1 MVKIHEQAIN
11 RRNTKLLTV
20 RKPSLIS
27 FGSQDIQN
35 NILFICQLYTG
46 FIYKITKDY
55 IKVVFSTKQNAV

>member
-35 NILFICQLYTG
+35 NILV
-46 FIYKITKDY
+46 IYRFY
-55 IKVVFSTKQNAV
+55 L